1 MTKIEEFNHMLQAF
15 ASDFELA
22 EENPEMLLI
31 LKGYIEEKNEKV
43 LKDINLLSELAYLL
57 RANKIKIIEVAEY
70 EI

>member
-1 MTKIEEFNHMLQAF
+1 MTKIEEFNNMLQAF

-31 LKGYIEEKNEKV
+31 LKGYIEGKNEKF

-57 RANKIKIIEVAEY
+57 RANKIKIIEVEN